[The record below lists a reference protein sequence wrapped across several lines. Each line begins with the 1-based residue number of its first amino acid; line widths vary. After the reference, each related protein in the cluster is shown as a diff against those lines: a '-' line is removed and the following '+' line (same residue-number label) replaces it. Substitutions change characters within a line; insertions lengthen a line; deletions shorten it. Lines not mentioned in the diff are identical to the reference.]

1 MRTSPSLLA
10 QIGRLAT
17 PAEASQVVHGKAQD
31 FFREARAAARM
42 ASVASVQAL
51 LVSGCIIHSPCK
63 LQCQGACQAL
73 LLQVCRVLPW
83 VVSNYKLDE
92 LSSVPEL
99 RRNIA
104 LLFRK
109 HSHVTAPGVSRWA
122 CCCNCF
128 AATGSD
134 AVQACT

>member
-1 MRTSPSLLA
+1 MRPSPSLLA

-31 FFREARAAARM
+31 FFRE
-42 ASVASVQAL
+42 
-51 LVSGCIIHSPCK
+51 
-63 LQCQGACQAL
+63 
-73 LLQVCRVLPW
+73 VCRVLPW

-92 LSSVPEL
+92 LSSVREL

-109 HSHVTAPGVSRWA
+109 HSHVTAPGVVDILIYKGREELEMVVLQHKQRHHIITDYVNAPKQLIQDEKRRNREALSPFMERFYTNIGA
-122 CCCNCF
+122 Y
-128 AATGSD
+128 A
-134 AVQACT
+134 